1 MGHISVA
8 YVSSGVLCLFLET
21 YQALYRMQWSLGVM
35 LATCDHFHYKHIS
48 PTPQTSQD
56 SPVMIVTGH
65 VSRVWHWL
73 ARHHANLALLPA
85 LFFTKP

>member
-1 MGHISVA
+1 
-8 YVSSGVLCLFLET
+8 
-21 YQALYRMQWSLGVM
+21 MQWSLGVM
-35 LATCDHFHYKHIS
+35 IATCDHYHDKPAS
-48 PTPQTSQD
+48 PMPQTSQD

-73 ARHHANLALLPA
+73 ARHHANLALPPG